1 MIPASFEEFEPGQT
15 FEFGSHT
22 LTEAEIIEFAEEYD
36 PQPFHVSAEAAADTM
51 FGGLIASGW
60 QTCSVTM
67 RLLVDNFMNKTA
79 SLGAAGVDEL
89 RWLQPVRPGD
99 TLSVRI
105 EVLETSPAEN
115 DPTRGNVTYELSTYN
130 QNDEKVLSMKALG
143 MIGRDA

>member
-15 FEFGSHT
+15 FAFGSYT
-22 LTEAEIIEFAEEYD
+22 LTEADIVDFATEYD
-36 PQPFHVSAEAAADTM
+36 PQPFHVDAAAAEDTM

-89 RWLQPVRPGD
+89 RWLRPVRPGD

-105 EVLETSPAEN
+105 EVLETSPAET
-115 DPTRGNVTYELSTYN
+115 DPTRGDVYYEISTYN
-130 QNDEKVLSMKALG
+130 QDDEKVLSMKALG
-143 MIGRDA
+143 MIGRES